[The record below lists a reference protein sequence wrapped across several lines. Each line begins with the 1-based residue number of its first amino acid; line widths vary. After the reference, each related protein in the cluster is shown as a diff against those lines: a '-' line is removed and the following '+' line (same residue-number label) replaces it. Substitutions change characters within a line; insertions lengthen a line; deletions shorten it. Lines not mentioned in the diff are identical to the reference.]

1 LTLIHGRFSEMDSL
15 LGARG
20 MSAADGIALDLGVS
34 SFQFDQPERGFSF
47 REDGPL
53 DMRMD
58 VSLPRTAADLV
69 NTAPESDLVDIL
81 RSYGEEERA
90 KQVARA
96 IVAARPIT
104 RTGELAAVVEGVL
117 GKGAQRIHPATR
129 TFQALR
135 IAVNDELAEI
145 EQGLDAAERMLAV
158 EGTLADRAGRKGRG
172 SRHTPDRSGTI
183 PATFELLGKQPQF
196 PRSAEIATNPRA
208 RSARLRAAKRTRAP
222 ARTSTANASHGGE
235 A

>member
-1 LTLIHGRFSEMDSL
+1 
-15 LGARG
+15 
-20 MSAADGIALDLGVS
+20 
-34 SFQFDQPERGFSF
+34 
-47 REDGPL
+47 
-53 DMRMD
+53 
-58 VSLPRTAADLV
+58 
-69 NTAPESDLVDIL
+69 
-81 RSYGEEERA
+81 
-90 KQVARA
+90 
-96 IVAARPIT
+96 
-104 RTGELAAVVEGVL
+104 
-117 GKGAQRIHPATR
+117 
-129 TFQALR
+129 LR

-158 EGTLADRAGRKGRG
+158 EGTLAVVAFHSLEDRIVKQFLADRAGRKGRG